1 MCLQFLKIQFFPFLV
16 PRQLDSIKHMSL
28 MALDYMNPMSR
39 KDLLSSPFVEQEPV
53 DRVPVLWNLSKNIL
67 CFARSSYSLEILNL
81 FSLCSLLLRSSGHPG
96 ELVPCLQH
104 RIQNQ
109 RVDLLGSLEI
119 SYKLG
124 I

>member
-1 MCLQFLKIQFFPFLV
+1 
-16 PRQLDSIKHMSL
+16 

-39 KDLLSSPFVEQEPV
+39 KDLLSSPFVEQEV

-109 RVDLLGSLEI
+109 QADLLGSLEI
-119 SYKLG
+119 SYKLS